1 MGNKI
6 ARPLIVTT
14 SEPEVFPEVLPVPE
28 TPVEVPAEV
37 PEKAP
42 VRTSPLDSFAATV
55 AFVAALALAWYNIG
69 HES

>member
-14 SEPEVFPEVLPVPE
+14 SEPETFPKVLPVPDK
-28 TPVEVPAEV
+28 PVEVPAEV

-42 VRTSPLDSFAATV
+42 VRTSPLDSIAASV
-55 AFVAALALAWYNIG
+55 ALVAVLALAWYNIG